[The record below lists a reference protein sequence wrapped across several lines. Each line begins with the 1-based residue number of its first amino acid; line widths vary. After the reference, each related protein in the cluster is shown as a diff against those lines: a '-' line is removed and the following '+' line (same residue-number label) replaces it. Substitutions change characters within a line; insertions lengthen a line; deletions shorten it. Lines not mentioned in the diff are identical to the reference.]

1 MIEPVVAEVRKIDSN
16 LSQKFHSVF
25 VPVTAKTGIGAY
37 LIVYIIFEILNRGR
51 MFNITVQGFPLID
64 AIGEKAVGI
73 PLRFC
78 NWGFGSI
85 LAKDSGSLV
94 WDMLKKIS
102 WGVTIHNFVIHG
114 HAPTPPPIRQGF
126 PAKFVVKFFAASAL
140 PAPCH
145 DESGFVLNLFYEVHK
160 VLPLIMVDDI
170 AVIQVGENIEYV

>member
-1 MIEPVVAEVRKIDSN
+1 MIEPVVTEVRKIDSN

-85 LAKDSGSLV
+85 LAKDSGSLIRY
-94 WDMLKKIS
+94 MIKEIR
-102 WGVTIHNFVIHG
+102 WGVTIHNFVIRG
-114 HAPTPPPIRQGF
+114 HAPPPPPIRQGF
-126 PAKFVVKFFAASAL
+126 PTKFVVKFFCGWCLASTQ
-140 PAPCH
+140 
-145 DESGFVLNLFYEVHK
+145 SR
-160 VLPLIMVDDI
+160 
-170 AVIQVGENIEYV
+170 